1 MDFVRWRTHV
11 QAKRNSVARCEH
23 DIPVHGDRTGR
34 VRLRRSTLAISIAVA
49 MTAATAAVAAPVG
62 GQAAPTSAS
71 QSGINHAPITSDYE
85 IPAGPLDAA
94 LNTFAAQAGV
104 HVDYS
109 TGLVAGKT
117 SRGLSGRYAPADA
130 LHALLRG
137 TGLGVRSIDSAT
149 FVLQPEQAGGTIDP
163 PQALSPPP
171 PKPRTL
177 QTVEVTGSHIR
188 AAELA
193 TANPVVT
200 VSAQQIQQTG
210 DLTIGQ
216 VIQNLP
222 AVTGPV
228 GSSNI
233 DNGGSRGQTEL
244 GLRGLGAS
252 RTLVLLNG
260 HRIINN
266 DLNVVPAAA
275 VERVEVMTSGA
286 SSVYG
291 SDAIGGVINVIL
303 KSNYQGAQFQ
313 ASYGISDRGDGVRKG
328 FSFVFGQTSDK
339 GSILAG
345 VDYNKEDAISQLSRK
360 FSRQTLSITGST
372 DTPIHVIPGGSSF
385 TPGSVTFLPQSLQG
399 PFGCNAVTLNTGA
412 EGQSQP
418 LTPSDFHCTTRT
430 DYFSY
435 SAYRP
440 LTQPQERADAFLS
453 GTYHLTSNVDAF
465 LTVLHNKTDSSFT
478 LGPPVWAS
486 LTGTVI
492 SQYSYYNPFGVTF
505 SPTSG
510 NRFNSRL
517 TTIGNRVTPI
527 GRTQDDVMIG
537 LRGVMTLLDHDWQW
551 EVGYDYGHLSSVNQA
566 KGLPILSKLNPGLG
580 PSMLDPATGQVV
592 CVDTPGDLTTII
604 PGCVPW
610 DTFNLNNPASLQ
622 VVQAPGTTAT
632 GVSNTYSQE
641 RVKYADISGG
651 LLDLPAGTVQLALG
665 ASYRS
670 EYLNSIVGSGILA
683 DENGLCPLSSQCTSP
698 VQGGYDVKEIYGELF
713 VPLLKDLPGV
723 YQASLDLGERYSKY
737 SDFGSTSNWKVGL
750 EYRPI
755 EDLLLRG
762 NVSRVFRAPTIG
774 DIFAGIGFG
783 GETLGSDPC
792 DHITVANPACVGVPT
807 NGTFVN
813 DAVANHIQVSVLGS
827 GSALA
832 SFPLGPE
839 NGKSYDFGVVWSPGF
854 VPGLSVSTDLW
865 RIYLDNE
872 ITGVSGKTVLTG
884 CFNGI
889 DKFCPLIERFG
900 ADTNSP
906 GQIREI
912 RLPTVNLGRIDV
924 KGVDFNV
931 TYRLPHFS
939 FGQFNVALHAT
950 YMTQYK
956 EQTAPGLPG
965 NQVYDLVGN
974 INTDLGGGIGI
985 LMPRVRALGTLNWQL
1000 GPWSARW
1007 QTRFVD
1013 HFDLGSNVV
1022 SRGYSAIRGFA
1033 VPYVLHYGSY
1043 VYNDFAV
1050 GYDIQPINT
1059 RIDFGVNNVFDKQP
1073 PFLYYN
1079 DTGLGNGGADG
1090 ADFDVLG
1097 RYYWAR
1103 AIVDF

>member
-1 MDFVRWRTHV
+1 VKANRHP
-11 QAKRNSVARCEH
+11 VARRQH
-23 DIPVHGDRTGR
+23 NLSVHGGR
-34 VRLRRSTLAISIAVA
+34 AAGIRFRRRTLAISIALA
-49 MTAATAAVAAPVG
+49 MTAATATVAAPVDA
-62 GQAAPTSAS
+62 QAARAQMS
-71 QSGINHAPITSDYE
+71 QSGTDQAAGARDYRV
-85 IPAGPLDAA
+85 PAGPLDQA
-94 LNTFAAQAGV
+94 LTTFSAQAGV

-109 TGLVAGKT
+109 TDLVAGKT
-117 SRGLSGRYAPADA
+117 TQGVSGRYAPSMA
-130 LHALLRG
+130 LRALLRG
-137 TGLGVRSIDSAT
+137 TGLESRSVDATT
-149 FVLQPEQAGGTIDP
+149 FVLRADP
-163 PQALSPPP
+163 PAGQVDPPKAPPP
-171 PKPRTL
+171 PKPQTL

-200 VSAQQIQQTG
+200 VTAQQIQQTG
-210 DLTIGQ
+210 ELTIGQ

-222 AVTGPV
+222 SVTGPV

-244 GLRGLGAS
+244 GLRGLGPS

-260 HRIINN
+260 QRIINN
-266 DLNVVPAAA
+266 DLNVIPAAA

-303 KSNYQGAQFQ
+303 KKNYQGAQFQ
-313 ASYGISDRGDGVRKG
+313 ASYGISSRDDGERRG
-328 FSFVFGQTSDK
+328 FSFLFGQSSDK
-339 GSILAG
+339 GSLLAG

-360 FSRQTLSITGST
+360 FSSRTLSITGST

-385 TPGSVTFLPQSLQG
+385 TPGSVTFVPANLQAQ
-399 PFGCNAVTLNTGA
+399 FGCNAVTLNPSA

-418 LTPSDFHCTTRT
+418 LTPSDFHCTTRG

-440 LTQPQERADAFLS
+440 LTQPQERTDAFFH

-465 LTVLHNKTDSSFT
+465 MTVLHNKTDSSFT

-486 LTGTVI
+486 STGTVI

-527 GRTQDDVMIG
+527 GRTQDDVMLG
-537 LRGVMTLLDHDWQW
+537 LRGVMTLFGQDWQW
-551 EVGYDYGHLSSVNQA
+551 EVGYNYGHLSSVNAA

-592 CVDTPGDLTTII
+592 CVETPGDLTTVI

-632 GVSNTYSQE
+632 GISNTYSQE
-641 RVKYADISGG
+641 RVKYADLSGG
-651 LLDLPAGTVQLALG
+651 ILDLPAGTVQLALG
-665 ASYRS
+665 ASYRT
-670 EYLNSIVGSGILA
+670 EYLNSVVGAGILA

-698 VQGGYDVKEIYGELF
+698 VHGGYSVKEAYGELF
-713 VPLLKDLPGV
+713 VPLLKDLPGI

-737 SDFGSTSNWKVGL
+737 SDFGSTSNWKIGL

-807 NGTFVN
+807 DGTFVN
-813 DAVANHIQVSVLGS
+813 DAVANHIQVNVLGS

-832 SFPLGPE
+832 AFPLGPE

-872 ITGVSGKTVLTG
+872 ITGVSGKTVLTA

-889 DKFCPLIERFG
+889 EKFCPLIERYG
-900 ADTNSP
+900 PDTNSP

-912 RLPTVNLGRIDV
+912 RLPTVNLGRVDV

-931 TYRLPHFS
+931 TYRLPAFS
-939 FGQFNVALHAT
+939 FGQFEVQLHST

-985 LMPRVRALGTLNWQL
+985 LMPRIRALGTLNWQL
-1000 GPWSARW
+1000 GSWSARW
-1007 QTRFVD
+1007 QTRFID

-1043 VYNDFAV
+1043 VYNDLAV

-1097 RYYWAR
+1097 RYYWGR
-1103 AIVDF
+1103 VIVNF

>member
-1 MDFVRWRTHV
+1 M
-11 QAKRNSVARCEH
+11 QAKRNSVARREH
-23 DIPVHGDRTGR
+23 NITVNGDRAGR

-49 MTAATAAVAAPVG
+49 MTAATAAAVAAPIG
-62 GQAAPTSAS
+62 AQAAPPPAS
-71 QSGINHAPITSDYE
+71 QSGINHAPIPSDYK
-85 IPAGPLDAA
+85 IPAGSLDAA

-130 LHALLRG
+130 LRTLLRG
-137 TGLGVRSIDSAT
+137 TGLEARSIDSAT
-149 FVLQPEQAGGTIDP
+149 FVLQSEQAGGTIDP
-163 PQALSPPP
+163 PQAPSPPP
-171 PKPRTL
+171 SKPQTL

-200 VSAQQIQQTG
+200 VTAQQIQQTG
-210 DLTIGQ
+210 ELTIGQ

-222 AVTGPV
+222 SVTGPV
-228 GSSNI
+228 GSSHI

-260 HRIINN
+260 QRIINN

-339 GSILAG
+339 GSIMAG

-385 TPGSVTFLPQSLQG
+385 TPGSVTFLPQNLQG
-399 PFGCNAVTLNTGA
+399 QFGCNAVTLNTGA

-551 EVGYDYGHLSSVNQA
+551 EVGYDYGHLSSINQA

-592 CVDTPGDLTTII
+592 CVDTPGDLTTTI

-632 GVSNTYSQE
+632 GVSDTYSQE
-641 RVKYADISGG
+641 RIKYADISGG
-651 LLDLPAGTVQLALG
+651 LVDLPAGTVQLALG

-670 EYLNSIVGSGILA
+670 EYLNSIVGSGILS

-737 SDFGSTSNWKVGL
+737 SDFGSTSNWKIGL

-931 TYRLPHFS
+931 TYRLPQFS

-956 EQTAPGLPG
+956 EQTSPGLPG

-1043 VYNDFAV
+1043 VYNDFSV

-1059 RIDFGVNNVFDKQP
+1059 RINFGVNNVFDKQP

>member
-1 MDFVRWRTHV
+1 M
-11 QAKRNSVARCEH
+11 
-23 DIPVHGDRTGR
+23 
-34 VRLRRSTLAISIAVA
+34 
-49 MTAATAAVAAPVG
+49 
-62 GQAAPTSAS
+62 
-71 QSGINHAPITSDYE
+71 
-85 IPAGPLDAA
+85 
-94 LNTFAAQAGV
+94 QAGV

-117 SRGLSGRYAPADA
+117 SHGVSGRYVPADA
-130 LHALLRG
+130 LRMLLRG
-137 TGLGVRSIDSAT
+137 TGLASRSINATT
-149 FVLQPEQAGGTIDP
+149 FVLRADPVKPSADP
-163 PQALSPPP
+163 PQAPPPPP
-171 PKPRTL
+171 PKPKEL
-177 QTVEVTGSHIR
+177 QTIQVTGSHIR
-188 AAELA
+188 AAQLA

-200 VSAQQIQQTG
+200 VSAQQIAQTG
-210 DLTIGQ
+210 DLTVGQ
-216 VIQNLP
+216 VVQNLP
-222 AVTGPV
+222 AVTGAVVTP
-228 GSSNI
+228 NI
-233 DNGGSRGQTEL
+233 DNQGIAGQEQV
-244 GLRGLGAS
+244 GLRGLGPS
-252 RTLVLLNG
+252 RTLVLVNG
-260 HRIINN
+260 QRVISN
-266 DLNVVPAAA
+266 DLGTIPVAAI
-275 VERVEVMTSGA
+275 ERVEVMTSGA

-291 SDAIGGVINVIL
+291 SDAIGGVVNIIL

-313 ASYGISDRGDGVRKG
+313 ANYGISDHGDGERQG
-328 FSFVFGQTSDK
+328 FSFVFGQSSDK
-339 GSILAG
+339 GSIIAG
-345 VDYNKEDAISQLSRK
+345 VSYDKQDSIPQTARK
-360 FSRQTLSITGST
+360 FSSHTLSITGST
-372 DTPIHVIPGGSSF
+372 NSPIHVIPGGSSF
-385 TPGSVTFLPQSLQG
+385 TPGSVTFLPPNLKSK
-399 PFGCNAVTLNTGA
+399 FGCSAVTLNTST
-412 EGQSQP
+412 EGQSAP
-418 LTPSDFHCTTRT
+418 VNLSDFHCTTRA

-435 SAYRP
+435 AKYRP
-440 LTQPQERADAFLS
+440 LTQPQERENAFLD

-486 LTGTVI
+486 STGTVI

-517 TTIGNRVTPI
+517 TTIGNRVTPD
-527 GRTQDDVMIG
+527 GRTTDDVMFG
-537 LRGVMTLLDHDWQW
+537 LRGSATVFGQDWQW
-551 EVGYDYGHLSSVNQA
+551 EVGYDYGHVSQITFA
-566 KGLPILSKLNPGLG
+566 KGLPILAKLNPGLG

-592 CVDTPGDLTTII
+592 CVGTPGDLSTII
-604 PGCVPW
+604 PGCIPW

-622 VVQAPGTTAT
+622 VVRAPGTTAT
-632 GVSNTYSQE
+632 GMVDTYSQQ

-670 EYLNSIVGSGILA
+670 EYTNSVVGSGLLA

-698 VQGGYDVKEIYGELF
+698 VRGGYDVKEAYGELF
-713 VPLLKDLPGV
+713 VPLLKDFPGV
-723 YQASLDLGERYSKY
+723 YSASLDLGDRYSRY
-737 SDFGSTSNWKVGL
+737 SDFGSTNNWKIGV

-755 EDLLLRG
+755 QDLLLRG
-762 NVSRVFRAPTIG
+762 NISRVFRAPTIG
-774 DIFAGIGFG
+774 DIFAGIAFG
-783 GETLGSDPC
+783 GETLDSDPC
-792 DHITVANPACVGVPT
+792 NHITAPNPACVGVPT

-813 DAVANHIQVSVLGS
+813 DAVANHIQVNVLGS

-832 SFPLGPE
+832 GFPLGPE
-839 NGKSYDFGVVWSPGF
+839 NGKSYDFGAVWSPKF
-854 VPGLSVSTDLW
+854 VPGFSANVDFW

-872 ITGVSGKTVLTG
+872 ITGVSGQTVLTA

-889 DKFCPLIERFG
+889 AQFCPLIDRYG

-906 GQIREI
+906 GQLRQI

-924 KGVDFNV
+924 KGVDLDV
-931 TYRLPHFS
+931 SYRLPAFS
-939 FGQFNVALHAT
+939 FGQFGVTLQST

-985 LMPRVRALGTLNWQL
+985 LMPRIRAQGQLNWQL
-1000 GPWSARW
+1000 GPWSALWRT
-1007 QTRFVD
+1007 QFID

-1022 SRGYSAIRGFA
+1022 SRGYTAIRGFKI
-1033 VPYVLHYGSY
+1033 PYVMHYGSY

-1050 GYDIQPINT
+1050 GYAIQPINT

-1097 RYYWAR
+1097 RYYWGR
-1103 AIVDF
+1103 VTVNF